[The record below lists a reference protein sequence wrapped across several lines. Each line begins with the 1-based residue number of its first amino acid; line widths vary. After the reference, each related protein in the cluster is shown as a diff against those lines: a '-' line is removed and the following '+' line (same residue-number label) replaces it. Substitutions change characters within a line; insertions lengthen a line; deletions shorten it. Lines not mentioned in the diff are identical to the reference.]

1 MSTVHTSAA
10 SLYRAILDAA
20 STSWEDSE
28 AVTLEA
34 VRPGDPDEDAS
45 NYCTAE
51 FRGPWLDV
59 KRAMLLEVPMH
70 GPVRPYPAP
79 ATFAFQSNGAR
90 ASFKIKGN
98 RTRLLA
104 MAEQVRKHWSLYGGG
119 PAPADLAKP
128 KAAKRAV
135 TWPASIVKVWLQQ
148 FEDKDYAG
156 AMLTGERLD
165 AVFYPGAKGCAFILA
180 APIQVEGLPEGV
192 CSARRNDGK
201 WVVACMQSGRAI
213 ESRGYGS
220 RKTAEESALSEVA
233 RVGLDKLTAAL
244 ERNRAD
250 AVDHDEARAAWCKAC
265 NIEDPREPAPAPQP
279 APESEEGAE
288 SADDWAARMVAQVSE
303 PAEHAEVA
311 QPAPV
316 AQLQLTAWQAAAARA
331 DVPAPENES
340 EAASLAEA
348 CLARFGAQ
356 DCASCEH
363 LPAFPAWLSETL
375 SLMRGAANKRARAI
389 VYGVHCKTAAV
400 ARKIAPDALAN
411 GARLRRSVNEAGFNA
426 ASMALRRSVAQAVRA
441 ARRGPVA
448 RDVAP
453 DADEVA
459 RIVGV
464 MAGKP
469 DAAADLRA
477 RADNMRA
484 GVRQGMQWPGA
495 VQDAAA
501 DLTMTR
507 ARVYDAAADAIDARP
522 GPDAAPVAPVAH
534 AAPPVVQAAG
544 PVVAPS
550 ADAAPLEFVSRWTG
564 SRCNGLS
571 AVTAKVE
578 CARRQRDEPGFVFKV
593 APCMGEG
600 LAPWQA
606 AALRGKFEVQRWRVA
621 PQSLPPHTFEAA
633 LIGADSQRLESF
645 TYTCAGPGL
654 ASADIKGANDRLQ
667 AMATARG
674 LRVVMQGFSD
684 GGAKAW
690 AEPKAQPW
698 APSPAPAL
706 AAAPA
711 PSAPPVGVS
720 APHVTVSTDP
730 DAAMMRKAAERAQ
743 VLADGIKA
751 AAGDDPATMARML
764 RRESARVKAA
774 ALGMP
779 ARIAASYRATADMLE
794 YAAEL
799 HADALAREVPD
810 MAREAQPGMSVQAT
824 ARRPVMARR
833 SPLAQPWRT
842 GPATARQ
849 GRAAPR
855 MRPQAAAPPVWVC
868 AAPVGESGLSLQ

>member
-10 SLYRAILDAA
+10 SLYRALMTAAALAPDDDYAHLLPEWRQAEEGERADLCTLELVRKWEDGAYRVSVAPDAA
-20 STSWEDSE
+20 
-28 AVTLEA
+28 TLSSLM
-34 VRPGDPDEDAS
+34 V
-45 NYCTAE
+45 
-51 FRGPWLDV
+51 
-59 KRAMLLEVPMH
+59 AMV
-70 GPVRPYPAP
+70 GPVRPEGLPQMRETFTTRMPDGTRSTFTIKRHAP
-79 ATFAFQSNGAR
+79 
-90 ASFKIKGN
+90 
-98 RTRLLA
+98 RLLA
-104 MAEQVRKHWSLYGGG
+104 MAEQVRKHWALYGGG
-119 PAPADLAKP
+119 PVPADLVKP
-128 KAAKRAV
+128 KAVKRAV
-135 TWPASIVKVWLQQ
+135 TWPVSIIKVWLQQ

-180 APIQVEGLPEGV
+180 APIQVEGLPDGV

-265 NIEDPREPAPAPQP
+265 NIEDPREPAPVAQP

-288 SADDWAARMVAQVSE
+288 SADEWAARMVAQVSE

-426 ASMALRRSVAQAVRA
+426 ASLALRRSVAQAVRA

-448 RDVAP
+448 QVAP

-495 VQDAAA
+495 
-501 DLTMTR
+501 
-507 ARVYDAAADAIDARP
+507 ARWP
-522 GPDAAPVAPVAH
+522 
-534 AAPPVVQAAG
+534 
-544 PVVAPS
+544 
-550 ADAAPLEFVSRWTG
+550 
-564 SRCNGLS
+564 
-571 AVTAKVE
+571 
-578 CARRQRDEPGFVFKV
+578 
-593 APCMGEG
+593 
-600 LAPWQA
+600 
-606 AALRGKFEVQRWRVA
+606 RWRPRLTRWRA
-621 PQSLPPHTFEAA
+621 S
-633 LIGADSQRLESF
+633 GA
-645 TYTCAGPGL
+645 
-654 ASADIKGANDRLQ
+654 
-667 AMATARG
+667 
-674 LRVVMQGFSD
+674 
-684 GGAKAW
+684 
-690 AEPKAQPW
+690 
-698 APSPAPAL
+698 
-706 AAAPA
+706 
-711 PSAPPVGVS
+711 
-720 APHVTVSTDP
+720 
-730 DAAMMRKAAERAQ
+730 
-743 VLADGIKA
+743 
-751 AAGDDPATMARML
+751 
-764 RRESARVKAA
+764 
-774 ALGMP
+774 
-779 ARIAASYRATADMLE
+779 
-794 YAAEL
+794 
-799 HADALAREVPD
+799 
-810 MAREAQPGMSVQAT
+810 
-824 ARRPVMARR
+824 
-833 SPLAQPWRT
+833 
-842 GPATARQ
+842 
-849 GRAAPR
+849 
-855 MRPQAAAPPVWVC
+855 
-868 AAPVGESGLSLQ
+868 

>member
-20 STSWEDSE
+20 STAWEDSE
-28 AVTLEA
+28 AVTLDA

-104 MAEQVRKHWSLYGGG
+104 MAEQVRKHWALYGGG
-119 PAPADLAKP
+119 PVPADLAKP

-265 NIEDPREPAPAPQP
+265 NIEDPREPAPVAQP

-288 SADDWAARMVAQVSE
+288 SADEWAARMVAQVAQPKAQPEPE
-303 PAEHAEVA
+303 PAPPEDVAQADEVA
-311 QPAPV
+311 QEPAPM
-316 AQLQLTAWQAAAARA
+316 AQ
-331 DVPAPENES
+331 
-340 EAASLAEA
+340 
-348 CLARFGAQ
+348 
-356 DCASCEH
+356 
-363 LPAFPAWLSETL
+363 
-375 SLMRGAANKRARAI
+375 
-389 VYGVHCKTAAV
+389 
-400 ARKIAPDALAN
+400 
-411 GARLRRSVNEAGFNA
+411 
-426 ASMALRRSVAQAVRA
+426 
-441 ARRGPVA
+441 PVA
-448 RDVAP
+448 DATPP
-453 DADEVA
+453 DTDEVA
-459 RIVGV
+459 RI
-464 MAGKP
+464 AALWADKP
-469 DAAADLRA
+469 GASAELRA
-477 RADNMRA
+477 RAANMRH
-484 GVRQGMQWPGA
+484 VVIQGLQWPGA

-501 DLTMTR
+501 DLSMAR
-507 ARVYDAAADAIDARP
+507 ARVYDAAAEAIDAARP
-522 GPDAAPVAPVAH
+522 GPAAPL
-534 AAPPVVQAAG
+534 AAPATPVVQA
-544 PVVAPS
+544 
-550 ADAAPLEFVSRWTG
+550 
-564 SRCNGLS
+564 
-571 AVTAKVE
+571 
-578 CARRQRDEPGFVFKV
+578 
-593 APCMGEG
+593 
-600 LAPWQA
+600 
-606 AALRGKFEVQRWRVA
+606 
-621 PQSLPPHTFEAA
+621 
-633 LIGADSQRLESF
+633 
-645 TYTCAGPGL
+645 
-654 ASADIKGANDRLQ
+654 
-667 AMATARG
+667 
-674 LRVVMQGFSD
+674 
-684 GGAKAW
+684 
-690 AEPKAQPW
+690 
-698 APSPAPAL
+698 
-706 AAAPA
+706 
-711 PSAPPVGVS
+711 APPVGVS
-720 APHVTVSTDP
+720 APPVMETPVHPLAASAAKLASLRQELAETSPDLPQTIGFLRHVIGTHQGLHDKLAAAFAVFDSVGIGAELANTDGRRFCVILP
-730 DAAMMRKAAERAQ
+730 DASAPGAYRWQGFDKSGFFTHSTHKTAALAVADVADQGYTVAAPGSLDRLAGAPEWARGMAISEVMQAHNAGLMPWAAACDRMRDIHAEHDALAAAAPAGPDLEPAPHVAEPAPPVAVSAGHDAATMRKAADRAQ

-764 RRESARVKAA
+764 KSEAARVKAA

-799 HADALAREVPD
+799 HADAAARKVPD
-810 MAREAQPGMSVQAT
+810 MALKPQPGTRVQAT

-868 AAPVGESGLSLQ
+868 AAPVGESGQRFN

>member
-104 MAEQVRKHWSLYGGG
+104 MAEQVRKHWALYGGG
-119 PAPADLAKP
+119 PVPAELAKP

-135 TWPASIVKVWLQQ
+135 TWPASIIKVWLQQ

-265 NIEDPREPAPAPQP
+265 NIEDPREPAPVAQP
-279 APESEEGAE
+279 APEFEEGAE
-288 SADDWAARMVAQVSE
+288 SADDWAARMVAMVSQ
-303 PAEHAEVA
+303 PVDVA
-311 QPAPV
+311 QPEE
-316 AQLQLTAWQAAAARA
+316 L
-331 DVPAPENES
+331 DE
-340 EAASLAEA
+340 
-348 CLARFGAQ
+348 
-356 DCASCEH
+356 
-363 LPAFPAWLSETL
+363 
-375 SLMRGAANKRARAI
+375 RARAVI
-389 VYGVHCKTAAV
+389 YAVHCRTAAIARQV
-400 ARKIAPDALAN
+400 AADVMAD
-411 GARLRRSVNEAGFNA
+411 GVRLRRSVNEAGFNA

-534 AAPPVVQAAG
+534 AAPPVGV
-544 PVVAPS
+544 
-550 ADAAPLEFVSRWTG
+550 
-564 SRCNGLS
+564 
-571 AVTAKVE
+571 
-578 CARRQRDEPGFVFKV
+578 
-593 APCMGEG
+593 
-600 LAPWQA
+600 
-606 AALRGKFEVQRWRVA
+606 
-621 PQSLPPHTFEAA
+621 
-633 LIGADSQRLESF
+633 
-645 TYTCAGPGL
+645 
-654 ASADIKGANDRLQ
+654 
-667 AMATARG
+667 
-674 LRVVMQGFSD
+674 
-684 GGAKAW
+684 
-690 AEPKAQPW
+690 
-698 APSPAPAL
+698 
-706 AAAPA
+706 
-711 PSAPPVGVS
+711 SAPPVAVS
-720 APHVTVSTDP
+720 ADPDAPTDYIAARGHADSLNRYRQALHDGAMTLPGWVVDNLLGKIERERAILAECPAAWLDYSAPSP
-730 DAAMMRKAAERAQ
+730 DAAMMRSAADRAQ

-764 RRESARVKAA
+764 KSEAARIKAA

-799 HADALAREVPD
+799 HADAAARKVPD
-810 MAREAQPGMSVQAT
+810 MALKPQPGTRVQAT
-824 ARRPVMARR
+824 ARRTVMARR
-833 SPLAQPWRT
+833 SPLAQPWRMAPSVARRIGRQARR
-842 GPATARQ
+842 GPAQ

-868 AAPVGESGLSLQ
+868 AAPVGESGQRFN